1 MKNDK
6 AALLVVD
13 VQNDFCPG
21 GALGVPGGDRII
33 PAVNRHIAE
42 AVARGM
48 PVYATRDWHP
58 VVTTHFK
65 EYGGER
71 PPHCVQNTEGAQFR
85 RDMKLPAD
93 AIVISKGDDPARQ
106 GYSAFDGHTEAGKP
120 LLRDLRDRHVSRIYV
135 AGLATDYCV
144 KETAIDA
151 IEAGLEVRVLDDA
164 IAGIDVHPGDI
175 TRALDDISRAGATLT
190 AVVDG

>member
-1 MKNDK
+1 MKTEN

-21 GALGVPGGDRII
+21 GALGVAGGDAII

-42 AVARGM
+42 AHSRGM

-58 VVTTHFK
+58 HVTTHFK
-65 EYGGER
+65 EYGGEW

-85 RDMKLPAD
+85 PALKLPAD

-120 LLRDLRDRHVSRIYV
+120 LLRDLRDRNITRIYV
-135 AGLATDYCV
+135 AGIATDYCV
-144 KETAIDA
+144 KESALDA

-164 IAGIDVHPGDI
+164 IAGIDVRPGDV
-175 TRALDDISRAGATLT
+175 TRALDAMSRAGASLT
-190 AVVDG
+190 AAVEE

>member
-1 MKNDK
+1 
-6 AALLVVD
+6 
-13 VQNDFCPG
+13 
-21 GALGVPGGDRII
+21 
-33 PAVNRHIAE
+33 
-42 AVARGM
+42 M

-65 EYGGER
+65 EYGGEW

>member
-21 GALGVPGGDRII
+21 GALGVPAGDRII
-33 PAVNRHIAE
+33 PAVNRHIAQ
-42 AVARGM
+42 AAARGM

-65 EYGGER
+65 EYGGQW
-71 PPHCVQNTEGAQFR
+71 PPHCVQNTEGAKFR
-85 RDMKLPAD
+85 PDLELPAD
-93 AIVISKGDDPARQ
+93 AIVVSKGDDPARQ

-120 LLRDLRDRHVSRIYV
+120 LLRDLRDRDVSRIYV

-190 AVVDG
+190 ASVDE

>member
-42 AVARGM
+42 AAARGM

-65 EYGGER
+65 EYGGEW
-71 PPHCVQNTEGAQFR
+71 PPHCVQNTEGAKFR
-85 RDMKLPAD
+85 PDLKLPAD
-93 AIVISKGDDPARQ
+93 AIVVSKGDDPARQ

-120 LLRDLRDRHVSRIYV
+120 LLRDLRDRDVNRIYV
-135 AGLATDYCV
+135 TGLATDYCV

-175 TRALDDISRAGATLT
+175 TRALDDISRAGAKLT
-190 AVVDG
+190 ASVDD

>member
-65 EYGGER
+65 EYGGEW

>member
-21 GALGVPGGDRII
+21 GALGVPGGDRIV

-42 AVARGM
+42 AEARGM
-48 PVYATRDWHP
+48 AVYATRDWHP
-58 VVTTHFK
+58 AVTTHFK
-65 EYGGER
+65 EYGGEW
-71 PPHCVQNTEGAQFR
+71 PPHCVQNTEGARFR
-85 RDMKLPAD
+85 PDLKLPAD
-93 AIVISKGDDPARQ
+93 AIVVSKGDDPAKQ

-120 LLRDLRDRHVSRIYV
+120 LLRDLQERNVGRLYV

-144 KETAIDA
+144 KETALDA
-151 IEAGLEVRVLDDA
+151 IEAGLQVRVLDDA
-164 IAGIDVHPGDI
+164 IAGIDVRAGDVN
-175 TRALDDISRAGATLT
+175 RALDQITRAGATLT
-190 AVVDG
+190 GSVDE

>member
-42 AVARGM
+42 AAARGM

-65 EYGGER
+65 EYGGEW
-71 PPHCVQNTEGAQFR
+71 PPHCVQNTEGAKFR
-85 RDMKLPAD
+85 PDLKLPAD
-93 AIVISKGDDPARQ
+93 AIVVSKGDDPARQ

-120 LLRDLRDRHVSRIYV
+120 LLRDLRDRDVNRIYV
-135 AGLATDYCV
+135 TGLATDYCV

-151 IEAGLEVRVLDDA
+151 IEAGLEVRVLADA

-175 TRALDDISRAGATLT
+175 TRALDDISRAGAKLT
-190 AVVDG
+190 ASVDD